1 LDTVKCEHQ
10 LAWLAIMTLAALHDE
25 DGDVLLWM
33 CEEKG
38 PPFVTQNLP
47 DAILKL
53 MSRASGNMP
62 ESFLHIH
69 LVHTPHYPMNLA
81 LFKGFCAT
89 W

>member
-38 PPFVTQNLP
+38 PPFVPQNLP

-53 MSRASGNMP
+53 N
-62 ESFLHIH
+62 
-69 LVHTPHYPMNLA
+69 V
-81 LFKGFCAT
+81 
-89 W
+89 